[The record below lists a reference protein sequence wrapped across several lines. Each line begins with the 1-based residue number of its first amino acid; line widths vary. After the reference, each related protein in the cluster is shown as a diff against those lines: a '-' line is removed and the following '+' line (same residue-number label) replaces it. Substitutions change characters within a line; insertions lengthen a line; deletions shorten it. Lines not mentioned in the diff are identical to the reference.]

1 MLASEER
8 TGSHFSGCVAA
19 PIEVLGK
26 DTRVASMTRLAQ
38 ALDHL
43 DVALQR
49 LEQAIDSRERH
60 SHADRSQLESELT
73 ALRAA
78 HNALQGEARSVYSRI
93 DQIIAR
99 LKAAAE
105 V

>member
-1 MLASEER
+1 MS
-8 TGSHFSGCVAA
+8 
-19 PIEVLGK
+19 
-26 DTRVASMTRLAQ
+26 RLTQ
-38 ALDHL
+38 SLDHL

-60 SHADRSQLESELT
+60 ALADRSQLESELT

-78 HNALQGEARSVYSRI
+78 HTALQGEARSVYSRI

>member
-8 TGSHFSGCVAA
+8 IGSHFSGCVAA
-19 PIEVLGK
+19 PIGLWGNSSGI
-26 DTRVASMTRLAQ
+26 DRMTRLTQ

-49 LEQAIDSRERH
+49 LEQAIDSRERLA
-60 SHADRSQLESELT
+60 HADRGQLESELS

-78 HNALQGEARSVYSRI
+78 HTALQGEARSVYSRI

-99 LKAAAE
+99 LKTAAE

>member
-1 MLASEER
+1 LSHFFYGEPVSVSLENALEER
-8 TGSHFSGCVAA
+8 VSGV
-19 PIEVLGK
+19 
-26 DTRVASMTRLAQ
+26 DRMTRLAQ

-60 SHADRSQLESELT
+60 SQADRSQLESELN

-78 HNALQGEARSVYSRI
+78 HTALQGEARSVYSRI

-99 LKAAAE
+99 LKTAVE
-105 V
+105 I

>member
-1 MLASEER
+1 
-8 TGSHFSGCVAA
+8 
-19 PIEVLGK
+19 
-26 DTRVASMTRLAQ
+26 MTKLAQ

-49 LEQAIDSRERH
+49 LEQAIDSRERLAQ
-60 SHADRSQLESELT
+60 ADRGQLESELQ

-78 HNALQGEARSVYSRI
+78 YTALQGEARSVYSRI

-99 LKAAAE
+99 LRAAVE

>member
-1 MLASEER
+1 MLLAASGIWGN
-8 TGSHFSGCVAA
+8 GSGIDRMS
-19 PIEVLGK
+19 
-26 DTRVASMTRLAQ
+26 RLTQ
-38 ALDHL
+38 SLDHL

-60 SHADRSQLESELT
+60 ALADRSQLESELS

-78 HNALQGEARSVYSRI
+78 HTALQGEARSVYSRI

>member
-8 TGSHFSGCVAA
+8 IGSRFSGCVEGR
-19 PIEVLGK
+19 IKGLLGN
-26 DTRVASMTRLAQ
+26 DRMTKLAQ

-60 SHADRSQLESELT
+60 SHADRSAIESELN

-78 HNALQGEARSVYSRI
+78 HSALQGEARSVYSRI